1 MNRLKIIDET
11 SHGRIWMEYNNLPG
25 AGLASMGTR
34 SFGSATQEARQAG
47 ASMQE
52 QFNYGMTRAAAEV
65 LSEKLFDVGKLFG
78 GGAADDIAEKLVGK
92 LAKTDAGRTVV
103 RTLLSGA
110 GEGAEEDVT
119 DLVEPAIRAIYDSGA
134 SAQESYLT
142 PEGRKELAAQAGYD
156 ALVGGALGLAGGVGV
171 LKGVDA
177 QKNAALRQQDD
188 ARLFSAALD
197 NADAGQVQ
205 RWGRKDAPQNGPVD
219 GTQLLIDYMQRN
231 GGESTAVN
239 TDPAK
244 HTAAEQRVIDEYQG
258 AVDEKLRSVL
268 ETYQTNP
275 KPKFSRHSISN
286 VSEKQAVDAARIL
299 GGNYSGYVNAINTNG
314 IAHILKEHGAD
325 GTVDHSMGDLNDLA
339 RIGYVLNNYDNVSLA
354 TYESGDQKF
363 SREFRDKNNAPAP
376 MLVYSKKVNGTYY
389 VVEAIPDTEYKKF
402 WVVSA
407 YMNKKGSGTQA
418 PNAQSPGNTPDASL
432 ASSLPVTG
440 ASQTAD
446 ATAPALTAKPE
457 NANTPITVSITDSAQ
472 KSNSNLPEGTG
483 AASRGFAGESFGN
496 DTAPTQTH
504 STNPMYTEAERA
516 IPGLR
521 LEDSTH
527 QVHHDRDVDYQ
538 AQERFESDYDG
549 EKQDLFFHKQN
560 WDDVDQNLALRIIA
574 NEVARARET
583 GDYSEV
589 VRLHR
594 ENEARGTEQ
603 GQALRQRKRF
613 ADSAAGIVAKAATDL
628 SDAQR
633 TRNIT
638 EQEKNSV
645 MQDVARYAEEWENIT
660 QGEVSRVIDLIKE
673 LNATRKTGGFFNG
686 KKTSGTLSKALDA
699 VAAQEGGSRWIS
711 CD

>member
-1 MNRLKIIDET
+1 M
-11 SHGRIWMEYNNLPG
+11 
-25 AGLASMGTR
+25 
-34 SFGSATQEARQAG
+34 
-47 ASMQE
+47 
-52 QFNYGMTRAAAEV
+52 
-65 LSEKLFDVGKLFG
+65 
-78 GGAADDIAEKLVGK
+78 
-92 LAKTDAGRTVV
+92 
-103 RTLLSGA
+103 
-110 GEGAEEDVT
+110 
-119 DLVEPAIRAIYDSGA
+119 
-134 SAQESYLT
+134 
-142 PEGRKELAAQAGYD
+142 
-156 ALVGGALGLAGGVGV
+156 

-188 ARLFSAALD
+188 AQLF
-197 NADAGQVQ
+197 NASLDAGDSAQLQ
-205 RWGRKDAPQNGPVD
+205 RLNRKNTGLNGQLD
-219 GTQLLIDYMQRN
+219 GAKLLADYAQRN
-231 GGESTAVN
+231 GSESTAVN

-244 HTAAEQRVIDEYQG
+244 ALPLLPEKSAVAGSQGLPMRTDNAEYKVVEIPQSKIDEISSYIDTVDNATAKKKYKRILKNLFMGQTFKNVNTVIDGLSYEIGISSKGIGEIIARQPVN
-258 AVDEKLRSVL
+258 ADTLAML
-268 ETYQTNP
+268 EQLNDVVENA
-275 KPKFSRHSISN
+275 KFMASEPSRHIDSRIKRTDLFETDTKFGDSHGVTRMRVN
-286 VSEKQAVDAARIL
+286 VSDN
-299 GGNYSGYVNAINTNG
+299 GNKLYF
-314 IAHILKEHGAD
+314 
-325 GTVDHSMGDLNDLA
+325 
-339 RIGYVLNNYDNVSLA
+339 A
-354 TYESGDQKF
+354 T
-363 SREFRDKNNAPAP
+363 
-376 MLVYSKKVNGTYY
+376 SKKTETSDSQPRGGTPRQRG
-389 VVEAIPDTEYKKF
+389 VE
-402 WVVSA
+402 S
-407 YMNKKGSGTQA
+407 
-418 PNAQSPGNTPDASL
+418 DAS
-432 ASSLPVTG
+432 V
-440 ASQTAD
+440 
-446 ATAPALTAKPE
+446 AT
-457 NANTPITVSITDSAQ
+457 SITDSAG
-472 KSNSNLPEGTG
+472 KSNSNFPDGTG

-496 DTAPTQTH
+496 DTALTQTH

-521 LEDSTH
+521 PEDSTH

-538 AQERFESDYDG
+538 AQERLESDYDG
-549 EKQDLFFHKQN
+549 EKQDLFFHKQS

-589 VRLHR
+589 VRLQR

-645 MQDVARYAEEWENIT
+645 MQDVARYAEEWENIP